1 MLDLPL
7 EYALIKFE
15 DARPTGKI
23 VPELLDLAARG
34 IVRFVDIV
42 FIHKEADGN
51 IRTVELNAVIAR
63 LAAAYGVPPI
73 AIATAWITRHP
84 AQMQVVLGTTSPERV
99 TGAALG
105 SDLPLTRPEWYELF
119 VPIGEHVSSLFTNDD
134 LEIAA
139 SKLPNN
145 SAAMLIL
152 WENLWVANLRKA
164 IVDSGGE
171 LVDRAQIAPEV
182 VEEFVQAL
190 AAE

>member
-1 MLDLPL
+1 MFDLPL

-15 DARPTGKI
+15 NARPTGKI

-42 FIHKEADGN
+42 FIQKEEDGST
-51 IRTVELNAVIAR
+51 RTIELND
-63 LAAAYGVPPI
+63 LD
-73 AIATAWITRHP
+73 
-84 AQMQVVLGTTSPERV
+84 PE
-99 TGAALG
+99 
-105 SDLPLTRPEWYELF
+105 SYEMF
-119 VPIGEHVSSLFTNDD
+119 VPLGEHVSSLFTNDD

-139 SKLPNN
+139 SKLHEN

-164 IVDSGGE
+164 ILDVGGD
-171 LVDRAQIAPEV
+171 LVERAQIAPEV
-182 VEEFVQAL
+182 VEQFEQEL